1 MTQVSNGEL
10 TTAQLAERTGVSP
23 GTLRM
28 WESRHGFPAPARLP
42 GGHRRDSEDDV
53 RAVRDVARLRG
64 QGLSM
69 PGAIERVRRSSRPPG
84 ASIFAGL
91 RRARPEVPPAVMSKR
106 TLLVVT
112 RAFEDEYCA
121 RGERGLLVGAFQRAQ
136 FYDQARHRWT
146 EVARTAALAV
156 AIADFG
162 ALREPPG
169 AAVEVPI
176 AHPQPLAREWSLV
189 VDADGLKACLC
200 GWELASQSEL
210 PDGLRRFEVLWSFE
224 PQVVR
229 AASLVAIEL
238 LRGLAPEVACRAEAA
253 LDEPDVSPNS
263 ELRSPS
269 ALTHRVVAYLAR
281 LEATP
286 TPA

>member
-1 MTQVSNGEL
+1 MSNGEL

-42 GGHRRDSEDDV
+42 GGHRRYSEDDV

-69 PGAIERVRRSSRPPG
+69 PAAIERVRRSSRPPG

-91 RRARPEVPPAVMSKR
+91 RRAHPEVPPAVMSKR
-106 TLLVVT
+106 ALLAMT
-112 RAFEDEYCA
+112 HAFEDEYCA
-121 RGERGLLVGAFQRAQ
+121 RGEGGLLVGAFQREQ
-136 FYDQARHRWT
+136 FYEQARHRWS
-146 EVARTAALAV
+146 EVTRTATLAV

-176 AHPQPLAREWSLV
+176 SHPQPLAREWSLV

-200 GWELASQSEL
+200 GWELASHSEL
-210 PDGLRRFEVLWSFE
+210 PDGRRRFEVLWSFE

-238 LRGLAPEVACRAEAA
+238 LREVAPAIAQRAEAA
-253 LDEPDVSPNS
+253 LDEPDVSPAP

-269 ALTHRVVAYLAR
+269 ALTHRVVAYLGR
-281 LEATP
+281 LDAAP
-286 TPA
+286 GAA